1 MSLPLWVYLLVG
13 LTLASLL
20 VVQSVRARAERRRFA
35 ADLAASQVKLTRIV
49 QAVESASDAIGI
61 GDMESNSLF
70 HNKAHLELFGYTVEE
85 LNAADEPAVL
95 FADKA
100 VAQQIHQSIRAGCSW
115 QGETDIKDKRG
126 RVFPAFVRADIIR
139 DPSGAPTG
147 IFGVFTDITE
157 RRRQEDAIRASQE
170 QLRQTNLELN
180 DAVENARRLARAA
193 EAANE
198 AKSAFL
204 ATMSHEIRTPLNGV
218 IGMTNVLAD
227 TTLTEEQLKHVR
239 MIQLSGE
246 SLLVIINDTLDY
258 SKIEA
263 GRVELA
269 QQPFDL
275 VTCIQDSIAMLSPRA
290 HAKGLALNQELP
302 RELPRSIV
310 GDAARLRQILINLVG
325 NAIKFTDRGEIV
337 VRAAVLGRSA
347 DRCRLSLSVTD
358 TGIGIPVT
366 AQPRLF
372 QRFSQVDDT
381 NTRKYGGTGLG
392 LAISK
397 RLAELMGG
405 TITVD
410 SEPGRGSNF
419 TVTLDFGVSPQKD
432 YGQSAGSMSS
442 AADVSPVAAD
452 SLPLVA
458 KPSSLL
464 GERMPMRVLVTDD
477 NAVNRHVAMLTLKKF
492 GYGCEIANDGAAAV
506 AAFERAPCELI
517 LMDIQMPGMDGL
529 EATRRIRAVTGS
541 RERPWIVAVTAGALE
556 EDRVKALEAGMN
568 DFLNKPLKPDLL
580 QASLQRGYEALH
592 SGAREEARAVNP
604 SAGV

>member
-1 MSLPLWVYLLVG
+1 MSLPLLVCLIAG
-13 LTLASLL
+13 FALATLV
-20 VVQSVRARAERRRFA
+20 VVQSVRARAERRGYQA
-35 ADLAASQVKLTRIV
+35 ELAACQGKLTRIV

-70 HNKAHLELFGYTVEE
+70 HNAAHLKLFGYTVAEI
-85 LNAADEPAVL
+85 NAADEPAVL

-139 DPSGAPTG
+139 DPSGTATG

-157 RRRQEDAIRASQE
+157 RRRQEDAIRVSQE

-180 DAVENARRLARAA
+180 EAVENARRLARAA

-227 TTLTEEQLKHVR
+227 TTLTAEQLKHVR

-269 QQPFDL
+269 QQPFDV
-275 VTCIQDSIAMLSPRA
+275 VTCIHDSIAMLSPRA
-290 HAKGLALNQELP
+290 EAKGLALTQVLP
-302 RELPRSIV
+302 PELPRSVI

-325 NAIKFTDRGEIV
+325 NAIKFTDRGEIGL
-337 VRAAVLGRSA
+337 RAALLARSA

-366 AQPRLF
+366 AQDRLF

-405 TITVD
+405 TISVE
-410 SEPGRGSNF
+410 SEPGRGSTF
-419 TVTLDFGVSPQKD
+419 TVTLEVGLSSPKD
-432 YGQSAGSMSS
+432 HGHGAGAMRPASDVAPAALASS
-442 AADVSPVAAD
+442 PA
-452 SLPLVA
+452 LA
-458 KPSSLL
+458 KPLSGL

-477 NAVNRHVAMLTLKKF
+477 NVVNQHVAMLTLKKF
-492 GYGCEIANDGAAAV
+492 GYGCEVANDGAAAV
-506 AAFERAPCELI
+506 ALFERAPYDLI
-517 LMDIQMPGMDGL
+517 LMDVQMPGMDGL
-529 EATRRIRAVTGS
+529 DATRRIRALTGS
-541 RERPWIVAVTAGALE
+541 RQRPWIVAVTAGALE
-556 EDRVKALEAGMN
+556 EDRLKALEAGMN

-592 SGAREEARAVNP
+592 SGPTDE
-604 SAGV
+604 SGAGNTCA